1 MRKDDFN
8 FHKCKNIDC
17 KFEYYCTDDSEH
29 NNPDDYYSNRVLTE
43 HKENISNQE
52 AKSSK
57 IILSKIIHTDCW
69 NYIKNKYNKE
79 LKYSD
84 LKMIQY
90 DNYSV
95 NIQPMIFNIKNEK
108 EKMLLFPPLNI
119 DYGEI
124 KHYWSKDYG
133 FLIDNIIK
141 DNKEYLL
148 YSPLAQEKK
157 LSRYNSIN
165 KKKN

>member
-1 MRKDDFN
+1 
-8 FHKCKNIDC
+8 
-17 KFEYYCTDDSEH
+17 
-29 NNPDDYYSNRVLTE
+29 
-43 HKENISNQE
+43 
-52 AKSSK
+52 
-57 IILSKIIHTDCW
+57 
-69 NYIKNKYNKE
+69 
-79 LKYSD
+79 
-84 LKMIQY
+84 
-90 DNYSV
+90 
-95 NIQPMIFNIKNEK
+95 MIFNIKNEN

-157 LSRYNSIN
+157 LSRYSSIN
-165 KKKN
+165 KKKTKKKSKRESKRKSRKNLKRELVGNTNNEEDKISDIKKNLERIDNIYKQIVNL